1 MLFKVDSSTSFQ
13 LTPQCF
19 VIVLPSLHSTMT
31 VHSKATVNS
40 FWMNSQPPLQPHFT
54 GSFYF
59 YFITSLSSCCLFFF
73 HFTFLSSEFLSSLAF
88 LNVYFLSLA
97 HVLPTLFSHY
107 QLFLRLTWVFF
118 YFSLTLTYR
127 KN

>member
-59 YFITSLSSCCLFFF
+59 YFITSLSACCFFF
-73 HFTFLSSEFLSSLAF
+73 
-88 LNVYFLSLA
+88 
-97 HVLPTLFSHY
+97 
-107 QLFLRLTWVFF
+107 
-118 YFSLTLTYR
+118 FSLNFDDIRISCVSYLSKCLIPISCSCSTYTIFPLSAIPQTHLGFFLFQSDPHL
-127 KN
+127 